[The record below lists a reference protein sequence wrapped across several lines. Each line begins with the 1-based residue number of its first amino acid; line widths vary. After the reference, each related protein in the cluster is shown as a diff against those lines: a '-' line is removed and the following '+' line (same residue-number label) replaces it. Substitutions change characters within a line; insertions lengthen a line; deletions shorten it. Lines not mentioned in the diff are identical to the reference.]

1 MLFVIH
7 ALDHDDMREVRLQ
20 HYDNHKS
27 YLADA
32 SVKSVIS
39 GPLMSEDGETMIGS
53 MFIVD
58 APDRAAVEAFNK
70 ADPFHQAGIWRSVD
84 IHRFSMRVDNRS

>member
-7 ALDHDDMREVRLQ
+7 ALDHDGASDRRLQ
-20 HYDNHKS
+20 HYDAHKT
-27 YLADA
+27 YLSKA

-39 GPLMSEDGETMIGS
+39 GPLMSEDGTTMIGS

-58 APDRAAVEAFNK
+58 APDRFAVEAFNT
-70 ADPFHQAGIWRSVD
+70 ADPFNQAGIWRSIE
-84 IHRFSMRVDNRS
+84 IHPFSMRVDNRN